1 LGEGDALKAA
11 KVGAGGEAL
20 EVAGAAGEI
29 LAVKVFVVAGTETF
43 VEAAEGS
50 LASAADEA
58 LEVAK
63 ALAAVKVE
71 AAGKIL
77 AVKVC
82 VATAADEILD
92 AGKVWAAGETVAI
105 KLCVATAAG
114 EIVAA
119 KVCVATAAGE
129 IVAAKV
135 CVATAAG
142 EIVAA
147 KVCIATAAGEIVAC
161 VAAPGVTTA
170 ADTPERG
177 EACVADAAVP
187 FDKDCGAFDELV
199 AS

>member
-1 LGEGDALKAA
+1 MGEGDALKAA
-11 KVGAGGEAL
+11 KVWAGGEAL
-20 EVAGAAGEI
+20 EVVGAAGEI

-50 LASAADEA
+50 VASAADEA

-92 AGKVWAAGETVAI
+92 AGKVWAAGETVAT

-114 EIVAA
+114 ETMDAA
-119 KVCVATAAGE
+119 KVWTAADALGAATVCVVPNETPEAANVCVATAAGE

-135 CVATAAG
+135 CVCWAG
-142 EIVAA
+142 RNY
-147 KVCIATAAGEIVAC
+147 
-161 VAAPGVTTA
+161 
-170 ADTPERG
+170 RG
-177 EACVADAAVP
+177 RYTREGRSLRSRRCRP
-187 FDKDCGAFDELV
+187 IRQRLRRIG
-199 AS
+199 